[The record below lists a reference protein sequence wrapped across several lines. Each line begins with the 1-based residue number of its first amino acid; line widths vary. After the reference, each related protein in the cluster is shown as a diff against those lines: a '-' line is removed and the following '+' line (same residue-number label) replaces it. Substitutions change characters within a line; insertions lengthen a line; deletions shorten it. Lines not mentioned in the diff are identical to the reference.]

1 MTRYRAVPPGLTT
14 LTTMRIDDLDGS
26 MDGILCDAREKSDV
40 NHNKHA
46 IDDLIAISMA
56 PRG

>member
-1 MTRYRAVPPGLTT
+1 
-14 LTTMRIDDLDGS
+14 MRIDDLDGS